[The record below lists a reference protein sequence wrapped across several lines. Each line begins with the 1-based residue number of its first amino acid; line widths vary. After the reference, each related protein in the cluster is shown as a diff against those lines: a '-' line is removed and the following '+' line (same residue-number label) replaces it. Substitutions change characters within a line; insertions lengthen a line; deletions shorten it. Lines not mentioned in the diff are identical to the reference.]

1 VCFPWSEFD
10 GDEPD
15 TVVEIDPGRAFG
27 TGAHPS
33 TRLLLVELA
42 CSLRG
47 GERVLDVGCGSGV
60 LAVCAARLGARVTAV
75 DITDEA
81 LTATRRNAIRN
92 GVETDVHVS
101 ATPVERLSG
110 RFDAIVANIGATV
123 LIELA
128 SALQSRLDPDGWLAL
143 SGLSPG
149 QVSKVAAAYS
159 RLEITAVR
167 ADDDWVAL
175 VGRHRAGPSGAGSP
189 PGSTDVTS

>member
-1 VCFPWSEFD
+1 
-10 GDEPD
+10 
-15 TVVEIDPGRAFG
+15 
-27 TGAHPS
+27 
-33 TRLLLVELA
+33 
-42 CSLRG
+42 
-47 GERVLDVGCGSGV
+47 
-60 LAVCAARLGARVTAV
+60 
-75 DITDEA
+75 
-81 LTATRRNAIRN
+81 
-92 GVETDVHVS
+92 VS

-110 RFDAIVANIGATV
+110 RFDAIVANICATV